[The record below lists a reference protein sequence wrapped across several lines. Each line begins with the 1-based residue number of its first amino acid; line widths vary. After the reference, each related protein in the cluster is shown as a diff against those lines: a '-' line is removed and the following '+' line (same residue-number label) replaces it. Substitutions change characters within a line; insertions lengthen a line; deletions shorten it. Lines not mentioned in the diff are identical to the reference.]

1 MKLAYIIREGVIGI
15 RRARM
20 LFMISVFSVMI
31 ALIMVGVGIMAV
43 DNGLQFIGDIQADYD
58 LEIFLENSATIYDK
72 REIAAIITENPGII
86 RMDYLS
92 KEDAAALYNAE
103 FGEDVLSLLD
113 DNPLPS
119 SFRVTFDDDHRIG
132 SYIQA
137 FIRSVEMID
146 AVDEVIFKQDLFERI
161 QGILQTIYIIAAA
174 ALFMIILSTVFLTA
188 NNLRLMILA
197 RYEFIE
203 TVRLL
208 GAGDFMVKAPFFLE
222 GGLLGFLGATL
233 AVLSIYGLEQALD
246 YFNIIDLPVRI
257 IDHPEVVGGLL
268 IFGISLA
275 SLGVLKAVRRMLR
288 FVA

>member
-1 MKLAYIIREGVIGI
+1 MKLNYIIREGVIGI

-20 LFMISVFSVMI
+20 PFMISVFSVMI
-31 ALIMVGVGIMAV
+31 ALLMVGIGILAV
-43 DNGLQFIGDIQADYD
+43 DNGLQYIGNFQADYD
-58 LEIFLENSATIYDK
+58 LEIFLENGATLGDK
-72 REIAAIITENPGII
+72 QEISDIITGNPGII

-119 SFRVTFDDDHRIG
+119 SFRVTFDDEHRNG
-132 SYIQA
+132 SYIQL
-137 FIRSVEMID
+137 FINTMEMTRS
-146 AVDEVIFKQDLFERI
+146 VDEVIFKKDLFERI
-161 QGILQTIYIIAAA
+161 QGILKSIYIAAAA
-174 ALFMIILSTVFLTA
+174 ALFSIILSTVFLTA
-188 NNLRLMILA
+188 NNLRLMILS

-203 TVRLL
+203 AVRLL
-208 GAGDFMVKAPFFLE
+208 GASDFMVKAPFFLE
-222 GGLLGFLGATL
+222 GGLLGFLGAALATL
-233 AVLSIYGLEQALD
+233 CIFGLETALA

-257 IDHPEVVGGLL
+257 VNHPEVIVGLL